1 MAIFNSHFD
10 ITRGYCLESS
20 PAVAVK
26 MSVSYVFGLTSM
38 VPDMVKPSTSWLF
51 QRKTC
56 QLESYR
62 KNIPDRSTEGYNKNI
77 LKTTKKFHLSPIL
90 STFTAFVA
98 GIVTEE
104 SARNL
109 LGSAGP
115 SLPSG
120 PRSPAPDTFLTPIT
134 SNSPT
139 LPPSC

>member
-1 MAIFNSHFD
+1 MAIFNSYFD
-10 ITRGYCLESS
+10 ITRGYCLKSS

-77 LKTTKKFHLSPIL
+77 LKTTKKFHLPPIL
-90 STFTAFVA
+90 STFTA
-98 GIVTEE
+98 G
-104 SARNL
+104 SWDCHLNLWNL

-115 SLPSG
+115 SR
-120 PRSPAPDTFLTPIT
+120 PRSPAPDTFSTPIT